1 MKLYNAARQP
11 YVYPA
16 KKKEI
21 LAKTFQKRSLEV
33 VSEDQY
39 EEAPL
44 FVYTPSPGSISVSQ
58 FFKSQIT

>member
-1 MKLYNAARQP
+1 MRPGSPMFIRQ
-11 YVYPA
+11 

-44 FVYTPSPGSISVSQ
+44 FVYTPSPGSIGVSQ
-58 FFKSQIT
+58 FFKSQIP